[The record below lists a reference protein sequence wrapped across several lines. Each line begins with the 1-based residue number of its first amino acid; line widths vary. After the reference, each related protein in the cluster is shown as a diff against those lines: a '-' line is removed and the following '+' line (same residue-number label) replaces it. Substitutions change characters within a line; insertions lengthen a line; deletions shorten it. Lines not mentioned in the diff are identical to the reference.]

1 MRKLLLKSENESEKS
16 KDAAGKPPS
25 SISKKKSNRNH
36 HKKKE
41 LTPAEIERKI
51 ARERVKHEIY
61 VSISLRRSKHNPT
74 RKKPG
79 PSPGIFKLPT

>member
-51 ARERVKHEIY
+51 ARERVKHEIIRLY
-61 VSISLRRSKHNPT
+61 IL
-74 RKKPG
+74 KK
-79 PSPGIFKLPT
+79 KQTQLNQKKARA